1 MAWAETCLMT
11 EKARFCMAY
20 EAGEAS
26 MSELCRRFGVSR
38 KSGYAVLAR
47 WQQAGAAGLAERSH
61 AAHCCPHALSA
72 EVREAIVELRHRHA
86 TWGPKKLQARLEQT
100 RPDEVWP
107 ATSTIGDLLGRE
119 GLAVLRK
126 RRRHAAARTA
136 PLAAACCANDTWSV
150 DFKGWFRTGDG
161 RRCDPLTL
169 QDQASRYLIR
179 VVAVDGMD
187 TDHVWPVL
195 AAAFRE
201 HGLPKVI
208 RSDNGP
214 PFASTGAGGLS
225 ALSVRLIKAGV
236 LPERIDPASPQ
247 QNGRLERL
255 HLTLAQETARP
266 PAASLAAQGRRFRAF
281 VQVYNEERPHEA
293 LGMAVPAS
301 LYAASPRRWS
311 GGLHSPEYGGG
322 VVVKRVRTNGEIKW
336 RGGLVYISAAL
347 AGEPV
352 GIEEGEDGLWQVR
365 YGPVLLGSIAASGP
379 LRRPRAARA
388 ASSPRA
394 LRPSGAPPE
403 RIENCV
409 THHAGQICYP
419 SSRLHKA

>member
-1 MAWAETCLMT
+1 MVWAETCSML
-11 EKARFCMAY
+11 EKARFCMTY

-26 MSELCRRFGVSR
+26 MSELCRRFGISR
-38 KSGYAVLAR
+38 KTGYAVLAR
-47 WQQAGAAGLAERSH
+47 WRQEGPAGVLERSH
-61 AAHCCPHALSA
+61 APHHCPHALSE
-72 EVREAIVELRHRHA
+72 EVREAIVGLRYRHP
-86 TWGPKKLQARLEQT
+86 TWGPRKLQARLEQT
-100 RPDEVWP
+100 CPEQGWP
-107 ATSTIGDLLGRE
+107 AASTIGDVLERA
-119 GLAVLRK
+119 GLAVRRK

-136 PLAAACCANDTWSV
+136 PLAAARAANDTWSV

-187 TDHVWPVL
+187 TDHVWAVFD
-195 AAAFRE
+195 AAFRE
-201 HGLPKVI
+201 FGLPKVV

-214 PFASTGAGGLS
+214 PFASTGAGGLG
-225 ALSVRLIKAGV
+225 ALAVRLIKAGV

-266 PAASLAAQGRRFRAF
+266 PAASLAAQRRRFRAF
-281 VQVYNEERPHEA
+281 LRVYNEERPHEA
-293 LGMAVPAS
+293 LRMAVPAS

-311 GGLHSPEYGGG
+311 GRLRSPEYGGG

-336 RGGLVYISAAL
+336 HGGAVYISAAL

-352 GIEEGEDGLWQVR
+352 GIEEDQDGLWQVR
-365 YGPVLLGSIAASGP
+365 YGPVLLGAIAATGR

-388 ASSPRA
+388 VGA
-394 LRPSGAPPE
+394 LRPSGAPQE
-403 RIENCV
+403 RAVNSV
-409 THHAGQICYP
+409 THHAG
-419 SSRLHKA
+419 

>member
-1 MAWAETCLMT
+1 MVWSETCTMK

-26 MSELCRRFGVSR
+26 LSELCRRFGVSR
-38 KSGYAVLAR
+38 KTGYAVLGR
-47 WQQAGAAGLAERSH
+47 WRLEGPGGLAERSH
-61 AAHCCPHALSA
+61 APHRCPHALGE
-72 EVREAIVELRHRHA
+72 EVRSAVVGLRHRHP
-86 TWGPKKLQARLEQT
+86 TWGPKKLKARLEQI
-100 RPDEVWP
+100 RCDQAWP
-107 ATSTIGDLLGRE
+107 AASTIGDLLGRE
-119 GLAVLRK
+119 GLAVRRK

-136 PLAAACCANDTWSV
+136 PLAHCQEANDVWSV

-187 TDHVWPVL
+187 SEHVWPVL
-195 AAAFRE
+195 DAALRE
-201 HGLPKVI
+201 FGLPKVV

-236 LPERIDPASPQ
+236 IPERIDPASPQ

-255 HLTLAQETARP
+255 HLTLAQETAHP

-281 VQVYNEERPHEA
+281 LQVYNEERPHEA

-301 LYAASPRRWS
+301 VYAASPRAWS
-311 GGLHSPEYGGG
+311 GRLLSPEYASG

-336 RGGLVYISAAL
+336 RSQLVYVSSAL
-347 AGEPV
+347 VGEPV
-352 GIEEGEDGLWQVR
+352 GIEETEAGLWLVH
-365 YGPVLLGSIAASGP
+365 YGPVLLGTLDAKGR
-379 LRRPRAARA
+379 LQRPRAARA
-388 ASSPRA
+388 ASSLGA
-394 LRPSGAPPE
+394 LRTSGAAPE
-403 RIENCV
+403 RRENCV
-409 THHAGQICYP
+409 THHAG
-419 SSRLHKA
+419 

>member
-1 MAWAETCLMT
+1 MPWMETCSMR

-20 EAGEAS
+20 ETGEVS

-38 KSGYAVLAR
+38 KTGYAVLAR
-47 WQQAGAAGLAERSH
+47 WRLEGPAGLADRSH
-61 AAHCCPHALSA
+61 APHRCPQALSE
-72 EVREAIVELRHRHA
+72 EVREAVLGLRYRHP
-86 TWGPKKLQARLEQT
+86 TWGAKKIKARLEQT
-100 RPDEVWP
+100 APRLTWP
-107 ATSTIGDLLGRE
+107 AASTIGELLGRE
-119 GLAVLRK
+119 GLAVRRK
-126 RRRHAAARTA
+126 RRRHAAPRTA
-136 PLAAACCANDTWSV
+136 PLAAARAANDTWSV

-169 QDQASRYLIR
+169 QDQASRYLLR
-179 VVAVDGMD
+179 AVAVDRMD
-187 TDHVWPVL
+187 TDHVWAVFD
-195 AAAFRE
+195 AAFRE
-201 HGLPKVI
+201 FGLPKVV

-236 LPERIDPASPQ
+236 MPERIDPAAPQ

-255 HLTLAQETARP
+255 HLTLAQETAQP

-293 LGMAVPAS
+293 LGMAVPAA

-311 GGLHSPEYGGG
+311 GGLRSPAYGGG
-322 VVVKRVRTNGEIKW
+322 VIVRRVRTNGEIKW
-336 RGGLVYISAAL
+336 RGALVYTSAAL
-347 AGEPV
+347 VGEPV

-365 YGPVLLGSIAASGP
+365 YGPVLLGSIDASGR

-388 ASSPRA
+388 ASSVGA
-394 LRPSGAPPE
+394 LRTSGADTE
-403 RIENCV
+403 RMENCV
-409 THHAGQICYP
+409 THHAG
-419 SSRLHKA
+419 